1 MLSKAKIKYINS
13 LKHKKYRQK
22 YNNFVAEGDKIAR
35 EILKHQPKAIELI
48 IATQQW
54 ADSQQSIP
62 QYLNSKINIVTSSNL
77 KKISSLQ
84 TPNQVL
90 FIVQQLIRPTI
101 SLENQLTLVLDRIQD
116 PGNMGTILRIADWFG
131 INQVVCSADCVDIYN
146 PKVVQSTMGAFLRV
160 KTYYQDIVKL
170 CEQTHLP
177 IYGAVLQGEN
187 LFKIKPP
194 KAGLIVIGNESKG
207 ISGALQ
213 NQLTHRITIPS
224 NGGAE
229 SLNAGVATGI
239 ICAAFRNL

>member
-1 MLSKAKIKYINS
+1 MLSKAKIKYVNS
-13 LKHKKYRQK
+13 LKHKKFRQK

-35 EILKHQPKAIELI
+35 EILKHQMNAIEMVF
-48 IATQQW
+48 ATQQW
-54 ADSQQSIP
+54 VDNQDTMP
-62 QYLNSKINIVTSSNL
+62 LHLNSKINIVTSTEL

-90 FIVQQLIRPTI
+90 LIVQQLLMPELIVA
-101 SLENQLTLVLDRIQD
+101 EQLTLVLDRIQD

-131 INQVVCSADCVDIYN
+131 IRQVVCSAECVDVYN
-146 PKVVQSTMGAFLRV
+146 PKVVQASMGAFLRV
-160 KTYYQDIVKL
+160 KTYHRDVIAL
-170 CEQTHLP
+170 CENTTLP
-177 IYGAVLQGEN
+177 IYGAVLKGEN
-187 LFKIKPP
+187 LFQIKPP